1 MAILSKQEYRDR
13 LNSIITGDT
22 DDDLKNI
29 EDLIETYD
37 DLESKTADSGNWE
50 QKYKD
55 NDEMWRKKYRDR
67 FFEAIDETEVTE
79 VDTPP
84 ENESDIEEE
93 TEVTEFEDLFEEKG
107 ENE

>member
-1 MAILSKQEYRDR
+1 MAVLSKQEYRDR

-37 DLESKTADSGNWE
+37 DLETRTTEPGNWE

-67 FFEAIDETEVTE
+67 FFEAVDETEVSE
-79 VDTPP
+79 VDTP
-84 ENESDIEEE
+84 EANESDIVDEEV
-93 TEVTEFEDLFEEKG
+93 EVTEYEDLFEEK
-107 ENE
+107 EEK